1 MTQKE
6 PLLSNL
12 CKGGFYLFSFGQK
25 DLIDLPLKKQQ
36 WSDCQLLRRKQYNAP
51 NQNGHLTHFRDMGNN
66 FFREIQ
72 ANRRKYILISYD
84 FLQTFIK

>member
-51 NQNGHLTHFRDMGNN
+51 NQNGHLTHFAILAII
-66 FFREIQ
+66 FFEKFKQIV
-72 ANRRKYILISYD
+72 ANIS
-84 FLQTFIK
+84 